1 MFHVA
6 VLAVVAS
13 QTISVSPASVRF
25 DHVQTV
31 KGKDWPVIEF
41 CSRTVRLRLESPQ
54 SEFKIGNKSD
64 FPAGMLAFRTI
75 GDPPNAPAR
84 NQTSPC
90 PFWAYSAVASNSG
103 FFAAGMLTAHLHHSA
118 LH

>member
-54 SEFKIGNKSD
+54 NELKIGTAKVKTD
-64 FPAGMLAFRTI
+64 GTFRRRWTPRRAKVGAGRWRLVVRMHCESGEDGSTVTVKRSRI
-75 GDPPNAPAR
+75 IRIR
-84 NQTSPC
+84 N
-90 PFWAYSAVASNSG
+90 
-103 FFAAGMLTAHLHHSA
+103 
-118 LH
+118 